1 MPILD
6 LQQRMMEK
14 GRIRLGHKV
23 SGTTR
28 AGKAYTRP
36 AKLETFKLTSADRQA
51 VDAAAALYGGQV
63 EPFND
68 GEYGV
73 VTDAVALN
81 VILVPGEMGWSQ
93 WREMWGNK
101 VCHRRCDGVRE
112 TISDGPCQCPA
123 DPAERAAQAANGRAC
138 KDTTRLSVM
147 LPDLPGLGLWRL
159 ESHGFYAAT
168 ELAGTIAILS
178 MLAPGT
184 LVRGRLLAEQREVV
198 RLDAEGKPRTNKF
211 VVPVL
216 DLPDVRLSELV
227 APDGGVGVQIEAPAR
242 RGLSPVPVAE
252 LPEGPRPSIAEQVA
266 AVPDKPK
273 PRKNAAAPLPA
284 TGLSPRKSSGEVS
297 GPVPP
302 AGASPAVPAPDPE
315 APGVTAPVESAASD
329 GEVGSAP
336 VGGAHA
342 PGGKNATGGG
352 QEPAHS
358 TAATVAEACRSPQ
371 RGASDEA
378 PLGAS
383 TPSGGCT
390 LDDLDAALPTPKWN
404 RNKVLREARRIATEE
419 IGLEKPPTEFDDL
432 AKPEYAPI
440 LTRMCELVGAVA
452 GQPKPLTDKQR
463 GFMHAVWAKHGGDD
477 ARKAAISRLTSGR
490 TDSSSELT
498 ADEVSA
504 LMDLTAE
511 LDKEEAA

>member
-168 ELAGTIAILS
+168 ELTGTIAILS

-297 GPVPP
+297 GTVPR
-302 AGASPAVPAPDPE
+302 AAVASPGVSAPDPE
-315 APGVTAPVESAASD
+315 APATTVEPATWPG
-329 GEVGSAP
+329 GEVGTAP
-336 VGGAHA
+336 PDGTAAVGGEIV
-342 PGGKNATGGG
+342 TGGG
-352 QEPAHS
+352 QVPP
-358 TAATVAEACRSPQ
+358 TA
-371 RGASDEA
+371 
-378 PLGAS
+378 
-383 TPSGGCT
+383 TPSGDTPAT
-390 LDDLDAALPTPKWN
+390 LKETDNKRYQSLNRFCRAVASGWDEDVRAPRWEALAYQVSGGRSTHLGELTPEEAQQFRARIEDGAKGRAHWIESDDPKHLGW
-404 RNKVLREARRIATEE
+404 T
-419 IGLEKPPTEFDDL
+419 LE
-432 AKPEYAPI
+432 
-440 LTRMCELVGAVA
+440 VGA
-452 GQPKPLTDKQR
+452 
-463 GFMHAVWAKHGGDD
+463 
-477 ARKAAISRLTSGR
+477 
-490 TDSSSELT
+490 
-498 ADEVSA
+498 
-504 LMDLTAE
+504 
-511 LDKEEAA
+511 

>member
-23 SGTTR
+23 TGVTK
-28 AGKAYTRP
+28 AGKSYTRP
-36 AKLETFKLTSADRQA
+36 AKLETFKITSQDQA
-51 VDAAAALYGGQV
+51 WVQAAADLYGGQV
-63 EPFND
+63 EPFD
-68 GEYGV
+68 AGGWQV

-81 VILVPGEMGWSQ
+81 VILVPAEMGWSQ

-123 DPAERAAQAANGRAC
+123 DPAERAALATQGKAC

-147 LPDLPGLGLWRL
+147 LPDLPGLGLVRL

-168 ELAGTIAILS
+168 ELAGTIQVIT

-198 RLDAEGKPRTNKF
+198 RFDAEGKPRTNKF

-227 APDGGVGVQIEAPAR
+227 APDGGVGVQIEAPSR

-252 LPEGPRPSIAEQVA
+252 LPEGPRPSIAEQVQA
-266 AVPDKPK
+266 LPAGPK
-273 PRKNAAAPLPA
+273 PRRNAAEPLKS
-284 TGLSPRKSSGEVS
+284 TGLSPRKSSG
-297 GPVPP
+297 GGDARPPVV
-302 AGASPAVPAPDPE
+302 ASPGVPAPDRE

-336 VGGAHA
+336 AGGAHA
-342 PGGKNATGGG
+342 PGGKNATGGEG
-352 QEPAHS
+352 S
-358 TAATVAEACRSPQ
+358 GTGNGRTDATVA
-371 RGASDEA
+371 A
-378 PLGAS
+378 PTS
-383 TPSGGCT
+383 SGGCT

-511 LDKEEAA
+511 LDNALSEWEPNS

>member
-1 MPILD
+1 MSPILD

-23 SGTTR
+23 TGVTK
-28 AGKAYTRP
+28 AGKNYTRP
-36 AKLETFKLTSADRQA
+36 AKLETFKLTSSDEAT
-51 VDAAAALYGGQV
+51 VHDAADLYGGQV
-63 EPFND
+63 EPFNA

-73 VTDAVALN
+73 VTDTVALN

-123 DPAERAAQAANGRAC
+123 DPAERAAQAAQGKAC

-159 ESHGFYAAT
+159 ESHGYYAAT

-184 LVRGRLLAEQREVV
+184 LVRGRLLAEQRSVTRIAPDGTV
-198 RLDAEGKPRTNKF
+198 KTNNF

-227 APDGGVGVQIEAPAR
+227 APDGGVGVQLEAPTR
-242 RGLSPVPVAE
+242 RGLTPVPVAE

-266 AVPDKPK
+266 AVPEKPK

-284 TGLSPRKSSGEVS
+284 TGLRPRKMSGGGDA
-297 GPVPP
+297 GPPSTTGV
-302 AGASPAVPAPDPE
+302 ASPGVPAPDPVPV
-315 APGVTAPVESAASD
+315 APPTVEPATSS

-336 VGGAHA
+336 
-342 PGGKNATGGG
+342 PGGLPPPGGENVTGGG
-352 QEPAHS
+352 DASPAQPEKPSESAADPSGDTPATLKEQDNKRYQSLNRFCRAVASGWDEDVRAPRWEALAYQVSGGRSTHLGELTPEEAQDFRARIEDGAKGRAHWVESDDPAHLGW
-358 TAATVAEACRSPQ
+358 TLEAGS
-371 RGASDEA
+371 
-378 PLGAS
+378 
-383 TPSGGCT
+383 
-390 LDDLDAALPTPKWN
+390 
-404 RNKVLREARRIATEE
+404 
-419 IGLEKPPTEFDDL
+419 
-432 AKPEYAPI
+432 
-440 LTRMCELVGAVA
+440 
-452 GQPKPLTDKQR
+452 
-463 GFMHAVWAKHGGDD
+463 
-477 ARKAAISRLTSGR
+477 
-490 TDSSSELT
+490 
-498 ADEVSA
+498 
-504 LMDLTAE
+504 
-511 LDKEEAA
+511 

>member
-184 LVRGRLLAEQREVV
+184 LVRGRLLAAQREVV

-315 APGVTAPVESAASD
+315 APGVTAPVEPDAVVTA
-329 GEVGSAP
+329 GVEVGSAP
-336 VGGAHA
+336 TGGVKSS
-342 PGGKNATGGG
+342 GGKNATGGG
-352 QEPAHS
+352 AGPGEPRPAVD
-358 TAATVAEACRSPQ
+358 A
-371 RGASDEA
+371 
-378 PLGAS
+378 
-383 TPSGGCT
+383 PSGGCT
-390 LDDLDAALPTPKWN
+390 LDDLDAALPTNKWN

-440 LTRMCELVGAVA
+440 LTRVCELVGAVA

-511 LDKEEAA
+511 LDKEAAA

>member
-315 APGVTAPVESAASD
+315 APGVTAPVEPDAVVTA
-329 GEVGSAP
+329 GVEVGSAP
-336 VGGAHA
+336 TGGVKSS
-342 PGGKNATGGG
+342 GGKNATGGG
-352 QEPAHS
+352 AGPGEGRHA
-358 TAATVAEACRSPQ
+358 
-371 RGASDEA
+371 
-378 PLGAS
+378 
-383 TPSGGCT
+383 PSGGCT
-390 LDDLDAALPTPKWN
+390 LDDLDAALPTNKWN

-440 LTRMCELVGAVA
+440 LTRVCELVGAVA

-511 LDKEEAA
+511 LDKEAAA

>member
-23 SGTTR
+23 TGVTK
-28 AGKAYTRP
+28 AGKNYTRP
-36 AKLETFKLTSADRQA
+36 AKLETFKLTSADEA
-51 VDAAAALYGGQV
+51 TVHDAADLYGGQV
-63 EPFND
+63 EPFNA

-123 DPAERAAQAANGRAC
+123 DPAERAAQAAQGKAC

-159 ESHGFYAAT
+159 ESHGYYAAT

-184 LVRGRLLAEQREVV
+184 LVRGRLLAEQRSVTRIAPDGTV
-198 RLDAEGKPRTNKF
+198 KTNNF

-227 APDGGVGVQIEAPAR
+227 APDGGVGVQLEAPTR
-242 RGLSPVPVAE
+242 RGLTPVPVAE

-266 AVPDKPK
+266 AVPERPK

-284 TGLSPRKSSGEVS
+284 TGLRPRKMSG
-297 GPVPP
+297 GGDAGTVPP
-302 AGASPAVPAPDPE
+302 AVVASPGVSAPDRQ
-315 APGVTAPVESAASD
+315 APATTVEPALFQQ
-329 GEVGSAP
+329 GEVGTAP
-336 VGGAHA
+336 TDGTAAVGGEIV
-342 PGGKNATGGG
+342 TGGG
-352 QEPAHS
+352 QVPPTATPPGDTPATLKETDNKRYQALNRFCRAVASGWDEDVREPRW
-358 TAATVAEACRSPQ
+358 EALAYQ
-371 RGASDEA
+371 V
-378 PLGAS
+378 
-383 TPSGGCT
+383 SGGRST
-390 LDDLDAALPTPKWN
+390 HL
-404 RNKVLREARRIATEE
+404 
-419 IGLEKPPTEFDDL
+419 G
-432 AKPEYAPI
+432 
-440 LTRMCELVGAVA
+440 
-452 GQPKPLTDKQR
+452 
-463 GFMHAVWAKHGGDD
+463 
-477 ARKAAISRLTSGR
+477 
-490 TDSSSELT
+490 ELT
-498 ADEVSA
+498 P
-504 LMDLTAE
+504 
-511 LDKEEAA
+511 EEAQQFRARIEDGAKGRAHWVESDDPKHLGWTLEAGS

>member
-23 SGTTR
+23 SGTTK

-36 AKLETFKLTSADRQA
+36 AKLETFKLTSADEA
-51 VDAAAALYGGQV
+51 TIHDAADLYGGQV
-63 EPFND
+63 EPFNA

-123 DPAERAAQAANGRAC
+123 DPAERAAQAAGGKAC

-159 ESHGFYAAT
+159 ESHGYYAAT

-198 RLDAEGKPRTNKF
+198 RFDAEGQPRTNKF

-216 DLPDVRLSELV
+216 DLPDVRLAELV
-227 APDGGVGVQIEAPAR
+227 APDGGVGVQLEAPTR
-242 RGLSPVPVAE
+242 RGLTPVPVAE

-284 TGLSPRKSSGEVS
+284 TGLRPRKSSG
-297 GPVPP
+297 GGDAGLVPP
-302 AGASPAVPAPDPE
+302 AGGASPGEPAADRQVPSTPLEVEPVPARDE
-315 APGVTAPVESAASD
+315 VGTAPPGGPPPPGGEVVTGGQAGEAGAAAPSAASGD
-329 GEVGSAP
+329 TPEWFPRANKRARALARSVLSSDKP
-336 VGGAHA
+336 
-342 PGGKNATGGG
+342 
-352 QEPAHS
+352 
-358 TAATVAEACRSPQ
+358 TAKAQWEALVWLQ
-371 RGASDEA
+371 
-378 PLGAS
+378 
-383 TPSGGCT
+383 SGGT
-390 LDDLDAALPTPKWN
+390 TTASK
-404 RNKVLREARRIATEE
+404 E
-419 IGLEKPPTEFDDL
+419 LEQTVHS
-432 AKPEYAPI
+432 
-440 LTRMCELVGAVA
+440 ELVRKLQDLSMGRGELVESDDPTRLGWDIQWKEVA
-452 GQPKPLTDKQR
+452 
-463 GFMHAVWAKHGGDD
+463 
-477 ARKAAISRLTSGR
+477 
-490 TDSSSELT
+490 
-498 ADEVSA
+498 
-504 LMDLTAE
+504 
-511 LDKEEAA
+511 

>member
-1 MPILD
+1 MSTQPDPAVILRQPFAPEQIGKLPKISCRACSKAPGKVCSDHSKSKCKACGNYITTAHVDLDYVGHAGVTDRLLQADPTWTWEPLTIGDDGVPVINVANGEATMWIRMTVNGVTRIGVGSAPAQSFELHKQLISDAIRNVAMRFGVALD
-6 LQQRMMEK
+6 LWSKEPLPEAME
-14 GRIRLGHKV
+14 H
-23 SGTTR
+23 
-28 AGKAYTRP
+28 
-36 AKLETFKLTSADRQA
+36 D
-51 VDAAAALYGGQV
+51 
-63 EPFND
+63 
-68 GEYGV
+68 
-73 VTDAVALN
+73 
-81 VILVPGEMGWSQ
+81 
-93 WREMWGNK
+93 
-101 VCHRRCDGVRE
+101 
-112 TISDGPCQCPA
+112 
-123 DPAERAAQAANGRAC
+123 DP
-138 KDTTRLSVM
+138 T
-147 LPDLPGLGLWRL
+147 P
-159 ESHGFYAAT
+159 
-168 ELAGTIAILS
+168 
-178 MLAPGT
+178 
-184 LVRGRLLAEQREVV
+184 
-198 RLDAEGKPRTNKF
+198 
-211 VVPVL
+211 
-216 DLPDVRLSELV
+216 
-227 APDGGVGVQIEAPAR
+227 
-242 RGLSPVPVAE
+242 PVAKT
-252 LPEGPRPSIAEQVA
+252 S
-266 AVPDKPK
+266 
-273 PRKNAAAPLPA
+273 
-284 TGLSPRKSSGEVS
+284 KSSG
-297 GPVPP
+297 GGDARPPVV
-302 AGASPAVPAPDPE
+302 ASPGVPAPDPE

-390 LDDLDAALPTPKWN
+390 LDDLDAALPTNKWN

-419 IGLEKPPTEFDDL
+419 IGLEKPPNEFDDL
-432 AKPEYAPI
+432 ANPEYAPI

-511 LDKEEAA
+511 LDKEAAA